1 MFSIVDLKLFSYI
14 FDSPLSFLS
23 FLWDN
28 KKSTS
33 VWIEYELQILAL
45 FVSWTWRFLTF
56 KTIKSWTVSNSN
68 YLASKGHW
76 KRAKSPSLFR
86 HGVSIDLYLWACMQ
100 LVRIGRG
107 SRNLMG
113 LRASWAWLKES
124 TTFVRS
130 PDDSSSKMTPH
141 VGLKVL
147 FCRHL
152 FLYFFKRLQSVT
164 DKLWQIGWVLS
175 RIRDL
180 NKRQVGRL

>member
-1 MFSIVDLKLFSYI
+1 M
-14 FDSPLSFLS
+14 
-23 FLWDN
+23 
-28 KKSTS
+28 
-33 VWIEYELQILAL
+33 LQILAL

-56 KTIKSWTVSNSN
+56 KTIKFWIVSNLKH
-68 YLASKGHW
+68 LASKGHW
-76 KRAKSPSLFR
+76 KRAKSPCLFR
-86 HGVSIDLYLWACMQ
+86 QQILLDGVSIDLYLWACMQ

-107 SRNLMG
+107 SHNLMG

-124 TTFVRS
+124 TTFIRS

-147 FCRHL
+147 FCLHL

-175 RIRDL
+175 RIGDL
-180 NKRQVGRL
+180 DKRQVGRL